1 MPLSVALDATL
12 WDEPTT
18 GIGLY
23 GRAVAGALGARG
35 VKVVRVGAR
44 SSGEIPRQI
53 RSRTLYTLAEL
64 PAVLSRTGAPLFH
77 AVANVDLP
85 AVRVQ
90 GVRYVL
96 TVHDLIPLTSPDTV
110 SRPFHWQFRIW
121 LSRSLQLA
129 DHVVCVS
136 DWTRQALLARYPELP
151 PDRVSMVHNGVDH
164 VRPAALDAVS
174 EAWLRSL
181 GLPERWVLF
190 AGALDARKNVGLLLS
205 ALEILGPR
213 APTLVL
219 AGQPWFGS
227 EAIERRVGRLRARGL
242 DIRPLG
248 HLAEPLL
255 WAVMA
260 RAPLFVFPSR
270 DEGFGLPPLEA
281 MALGTPVV
289 VSNAA
294 SLPEVCGPGAAYVD
308 SDDVQGLSRTLVRL
322 LDDPA
327 ERKRM
332 GDQGRTHARQFTW
345 DRVAT
350 HLLGVYQGLLGAE
363 RR

>member
-1 MPLSVALDATL
+1 M
-12 WDEPTT
+12 
-18 GIGLY
+18 
-23 GRAVAGALGARG
+23 
-35 VKVVRVGAR
+35 
-44 SSGEIPRQI
+44 
-53 RSRTLYTLAEL
+53 
-64 PAVLSRTGAPLFH
+64 
-77 AVANVDLP
+77 
-85 AVRVQ
+85 
-90 GVRYVL
+90 
-96 TVHDLIPLTSPDTV
+96 
-110 SRPFHWQFRIW
+110 RIK
-121 LSRSLQLA
+121 RSLHISRIAKKVTTTCERL
-129 DHVVCVS
+129 VNPSKS
-136 DWTRQALLARYPELP
+136 D
-151 PDRVSMVHNGVDH
+151 MN
-164 VRPAALDAVS
+164 
-174 EAWLRSL
+174 
-181 GLPERWVLF
+181 
-190 AGALDARKNVGLLLS
+190 
-205 ALEILGPR
+205 
-213 APTLVL
+213 
-219 AGQPWFGS
+219 
-227 EAIERRVGRLRARGL
+227 
-242 DIRPLG
+242 
-248 HLAEPLL
+248 LAEPLL